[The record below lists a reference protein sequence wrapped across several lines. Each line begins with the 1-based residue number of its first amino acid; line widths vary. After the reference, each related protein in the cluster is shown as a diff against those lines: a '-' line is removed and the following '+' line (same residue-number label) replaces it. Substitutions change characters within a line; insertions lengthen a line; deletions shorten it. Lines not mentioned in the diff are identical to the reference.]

1 MPLSLHS
8 ASNVT
13 ITRVDREAE
22 KIRSG
27 ELHENTGEIQRN
39 RFTEGKKKV
48 TGGLTV
54 KIKCGER
61 KREQKKKQRTKEMT
75 DGIFRRVS
83 KLCYHAECTE
93 RGRLTGK

>member
-1 MPLSLHS
+1 M
-8 ASNVT
+8 
-13 ITRVDREAE
+13 DREAE

-27 ELHENTGEIQRN
+27 ELRENTGEIKRN
-39 RFTEGKKKV
+39 RFNGGKEKGD
-48 TGGLTV
+48 GGLTV

-61 KREQKKKQRTKEMT
+61 KREQKKKEERTKEMT